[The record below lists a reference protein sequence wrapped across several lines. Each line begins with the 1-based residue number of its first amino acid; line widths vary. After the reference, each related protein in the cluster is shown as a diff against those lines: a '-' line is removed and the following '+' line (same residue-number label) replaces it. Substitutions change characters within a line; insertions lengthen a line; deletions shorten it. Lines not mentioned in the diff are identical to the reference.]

1 MKRLQFMGLLLAA
14 AASTLAVSPVSAQQS
29 ALGAAK
35 DSGSIGEKTDGYL
48 GIVGQATSP
57 LQRLVD
63 DINIR
68 RKALYAQKAQEK
80 GATIEQYAVTVGCQ
94 AISRTKP
101 GQKYEAPDGTWKTR
115 TDAPPERLA
124 VCP

>member
-1 MKRLQFMGLLLAA
+1 MAA
-14 AASTLAVSPVSAQQS
+14 AASTLAVAPASAQQS

-35 DSGSIGEKTDGYL
+35 DAGTVGERTDGYL
-48 GIVGQATSP
+48 GIVGQATSE

-63 DINIR
+63 SINIR

-80 GATIEQYAVTVGCQ
+80 GATIEQYAITVGCQ
-94 AISRTKP
+94 AIARTKP
-101 GQKYEAPDGTWKTR
+101 GRKYEAPDGTWKTR
-115 TDAPPERLA
+115 TNAPPERLA

>member
-1 MKRLQFMGLLLAA
+1 MKRMQFMGLIMAA
-14 AASTLAVSPVSAQQS
+14 AASTLAIAPASAQS
-29 ALGAAK
+29 DLGAAK
-35 DSGSIGEKTDGYL
+35 DAGTIGEKTDGYL
-48 GIVGQATSP
+48 GIVGQANSA

-68 RKALYAQKAQEK
+68 RKALYAQKAQEN

-94 AISRTKP
+94 AIARTKP

-115 TDAPPERLA
+115 TEAPPERLA